1 MPAKKMRVE
10 VFDGGG
16 NRYSITFEGQVTRD
30 KALRLLDI
38 VELLGGMPGV
48 NPVESKPVAD
58 LAKQD
63 KVRFLVERNFPIVW
77 FSSKE
82 VQSLYEKELKEPISL
97 STVSTYLS
105 RMTDRGMLLKSSAS
119 NKRRYRLMTQI
130 TQDAINL
137 VKDNKQ
143 TEGSI

>member
-16 NRYSITFEGQVTRD
+16 NRYSITFEGQVTRE
-30 KALRLLDI
+30 KALSLLEI

-48 NPVESKPVAD
+48 NTGESQTVSD
-58 LAKQD
+58 VSKQD
-63 KVRFLVERNFPIVW
+63 KVRLLVIRNFPIVW

-82 VQSLYEKELKEPISL
+82 VQDLYEKELKEPISL

-105 RMTDRGMLLKSSAS
+105 RMADRGLLAKSSAS
-119 NKRRYRLMTQI
+119 NKRRYRII
-130 TQDAINL
+130 TQVARDAVNL
-137 VKDNKQ
+137 VKDNK
-143 TEGSI
+143 